1 MLLDEKSTEEIISRP
16 KLEDCKIDC
25 QNVTV
30 KWPAA
35 AETEDNTLTDV
46 SFSVSPGQVLAVVG
60 QVGSGKVILRLFDQN
75 NKTNI
80 NITYSSLVTELIIK
94 RDSWRTFMYQREL

>member
-1 MLLDEKSTEEIISRP
+1 MYLYSKLVVKTEYYKLGIFFTFFFKLKKDFLLLDEKSTEEIISRP

-60 QVGSGKVILRLFDQN
+60 QVGSGKVILVFLFQ
-75 NKTNI
+75 I
-80 NITYSSLVTELIIK
+80 
-94 RDSWRTFMYQREL
+94 

>member
-1 MLLDEKSTEEIISRP
+1 MLDEKSTEEIITRP

-35 AETEDNTLTDV
+35 AETEENTLTDV
-46 SFSVSPGQVLAVVG
+46 SFSVAPGQVLAVVG
-60 QVGSGKVILRLFDQN
+60 QVGSGKVMLNSFRSKYF
-75 NKTNI
+75 T
-80 NITYSSLVTELIIK
+80 IIS
-94 RDSWRTFMYQREL
+94 DYFY